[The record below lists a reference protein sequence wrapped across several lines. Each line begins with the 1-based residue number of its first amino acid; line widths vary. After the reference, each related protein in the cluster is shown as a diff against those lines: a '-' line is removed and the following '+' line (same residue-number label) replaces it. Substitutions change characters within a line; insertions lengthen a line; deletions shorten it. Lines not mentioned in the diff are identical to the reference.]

1 MALVT
6 RRRLLLGGSAALL
19 AATGGAWW
27 LLRQPPAAIGFTY
40 NEDELARAHAFLAAH
55 PVIDAHAH
63 PGRTFVRGAEHVTG
77 MVRLYAWRGTFE
89 QRTVADMRAG
99 GVDVAAFAA
108 VSDFQTLALSDSTGL
123 TSARAFEPGEA
134 WASYRRQIDNLNA
147 LIASG
152 LVQRIERAE
161 DIAAV
166 HAGRRIGALLTV
178 EGGDFLEGNPERVG
192 EAYADG
198 VRSITLMHY
207 RHNELGDI
215 MTEPS
220 RHGGLT
226 RAGAAVVREMNRIGM
241 IVDLAHASEDTAFG
255 ALEASSRPTIASHTH
270 VHQQQADAPARFIS
284 PSLATA
290 IASAGGG
297 VIGAWPA
304 GIGIGDL
311 AGFVDRTLELID
323 RVGIDHVCLGT
334 DMDANYKPVLDS
346 YAKLP
351 VYVAGLFQH
360 GLAEDA
366 VAKLVGGNF
375 LRVFEAV
382 QAGSDSRQA

>member
-1 MALVT
+1 MALLT
-6 RRRLLLGGSAALL
+6 RRRLVFGGSAALL
-19 AATGGAWW
+19 AAAGGSWW
-27 LLRQPPAAIGFTY
+27 LLRQPAVPIGFAY
-40 NEDELARAHAFLAAH
+40 SDDALARARAFLAAH

-63 PGRTFVRGAEHVTG
+63 PGRTFVRGAEHVSG
-77 MVRLYAWRGTFE
+77 LVQLYAWRGSFE
-89 QRTVADMRAG
+89 RRTLAELRAG

-108 VSDFQTLALSDSTGL
+108 VADFQTLALSDATGL
-123 TSARAFEPGEA
+123 TSARAFEAGEA

-147 LIASG
+147 LVASG
-152 LVQRIERAE
+152 LVQRIDRPA
-161 DIAAV
+161 DIAAAR
-166 HAGRRIGALLTV
+166 AGGRIGALLTV
-178 EGGDFLEGNPERVG
+178 EGGDFLEGNPARVG
-192 EAYADG
+192 AAYADG

-215 MTEPS
+215 MTEAP

-226 RAGAAVVREMNRIGM
+226 KAGVAVVREMNRVGM
-241 IVDLAHASEDTAFG
+241 IVDLAHASEATAFA
-255 ALEASSRPTIASHTH
+255 ALETSSRPTIASHTH
-270 VHQQQADAPARFIS
+270 VHAQQSDAPARFIS
-284 PSLATA
+284 PRLARA
-290 IASAGGG
+290 IAGTGGG

-311 AGFVDRTLELID
+311 NGFVDRTLELID

-351 VYVAGLFQH
+351 IYVAGLFQR

-382 QAGSDSRQA
+382 QTG